1 MIEFGEDTYTSRK
14 LLSAGDVIKFSYDT
28 KARVAVVIT
37 PNWNEKCDCYEFN
50 RLEDISEDMLFMI
63 ITTYNVNDGELFH
76 QYGNEFDFK
85 SFRLFKMRSLRKIEV
100 KFEMDELEPESIPV
114 IDQVTENIFELI
126 TGKGLY
132 GEE

>member
-1 MIEFGEDTYTSRK
+1 MIEFGEDTYTSRR

-28 KARVAVVIT
+28 KARVAVIIT

-63 ITTYNVNDGELFH
+63 TMTYNVNDGELFH

-85 SFRLFKMRSLRKIEV
+85 SFRLFKMRSIRKIEV
-100 KFEMDELEPESIPV
+100 KFEMDEPEPETDSV
-114 IDQVTENIFELI
+114 IENIFELT